1 VIIDAVLFVAA
12 GYQGITIAKRD
23 RERERERERERV
35 SMVGAISRRETLN

>member
-23 RERERERERERV
+23 RERERERERESVDGR
-35 SMVGAISRRETLN
+35 GDIAA